1 MRGQAIMYADNLT
14 DSMIKAIDET
24 ERRRGIQLAY
34 NRMHGITPQPIVK
47 KAGNSI
53 LAFLE
58 VSRRLNAQ
66 QLEEVYQQSDDLSLE
81 EIPQLITQLEA
92 QMKETAKKLE
102 FEEAAKYRDRIKHLR
117 DKLLGH

>member
-1 MRGQAIMYADNLT
+1 
-14 DSMIKAIDET
+14 
-24 ERRRGIQLAY
+24 
-34 NRMHGITPQPIVK
+34 MHGITPQTIVK
-47 KAGNSI
+47 KSGNSI

-66 QLEEVYQQSDDLSLE
+66 QLEEVYEQVDELPLE
-81 EIPQLITQLEA
+81 QIPELIGQLEG
-92 QMKETAKKLE
+92 QMKEAAKKQE

>member
-1 MRGQAIMYADNLT
+1 MYADNLT

-34 NRMHGITPQPIVK
+34 NRMHGITQQPIVK

>member
-1 MRGQAIMYADNLT
+1 MWNLPKT
-14 DSMIKAIDET
+14 RTVFQTKFSEFTVVLIPTTTGKA
-24 ERRRGIQLAY
+24 AY
-34 NRMHGITPQPIVK
+34 
-47 KAGNSI
+47 

-92 QMKETAKKLE
+92 QMKEAAKNLE